1 MAPNGIVYKTAHRDD
16 ANSDNRSSLPQSVW
30 KLRSILISDLATIVL
45 TIGMGSLSAI
55 CSLWD
60 RDGRAQHRLARQW
73 GRMLLAVSFARA
85 TVRGAEKLDPDSS
98 YVVVS
103 NHSSYM
109 DIPALYSA
117 LPLEIRFFAKKGLF
131 SIPLLGWH
139 LRRAGHLPVVRGDAR
154 ASLKSMSEGA
164 RLIRA
169 RGVSVLLFPEGGR
182 TEAGIRP
189 FKEGAA
195 YIAIK
200 AGVPVVPVG
209 LVNMRSVLPMH
220 SNLLRPAAIEIN
232 IGDPIP
238 TTGMTLHD
246 RTRLNEILQERV
258 AELAHD
264 ELTGDQLATPVTN

>member
-1 MAPNGIVYKTAHRDD
+1 LK
-16 ANSDNRSSLPQSVW
+16 
-30 KLRSILISDLATIVL
+30 KLRAVLFSAPAVILLTMAMGLISH
-45 TIGMGSLSAI
+45 I

-60 RDGRAQHRLARQW
+60 REGRTQHWLARQW
-73 GRMLLAVSFARA
+73 GRMLLGVCF
-85 TVRGAEKLDPDSS
+85 VRFTIHGEEKLVPHTS
-98 YVVVS
+98 YVVVA
-103 NHSSYM
+103 NHASFM

-139 LRRAGHLPVVRGDAR
+139 LKRAGHLPVVRGDAR

-164 RLIRA
+164 RMIRE
-169 RGVSVLLFPEGGR
+169 RGVSILLFPEGGR
-182 TEAGIRP
+182 GNAGIRP

-209 LVNMRSVLPMH
+209 LVNLRNILPMG
-220 SNLLRPAAIEIN
+220 SLLLRPGTIEIN
-232 IGDPIP
+232 IGEPID

-246 RTRLNEILQERV
+246 RGRLNDIMQERV
-258 AELAHD
+258 AELAG
-264 ELTGDQLATPVTN
+264 EVVAGVSVN